1 MQKVFTVG
9 VFDYFHYG
17 HLRLFQRAKE
27 YGDYLI
33 VAVQD
38 EDYILRCKPDATI
51 CYSTEQ
57 RVEIISALRVVDE
70 VCTYESVDEIVKKV
84 DFDVFVVGGDQLHSG
99 FQRAM
104 EWCQENGRKVVRLE
118 RTKGISSS
126 QIKQN
131 TMK

>member
-38 EDYILRCKPDATI
+38 EDYILRFKPDATI